1 MVRDQGQELGAAGPM
16 QWMADWA
23 RVWNAMAAE
32 MSDHAKWMFED
43 GAATLEAVLG
53 ARDFE
58 HALDLQR
65 AYLARCYD
73 ANIKQISKLGGMY
86 AGLAREATTAFEA
99 LPRRAHN

>member
-1 MVRDQGQELGAAGPM
+1 MVCDQGQELGATGAV
-16 QWMADWA
+16 QWVADWA

-32 MSDHAKWMFED
+32 MSDHAKWLFED
-43 GAATLEAVLG
+43 GAATVEAVLG

-73 ANIKQISKLGGMY
+73 ANVKQVSKLGGMC

-99 LPRRAHN
+99 LSRRAHS

>member
-1 MVRDQGQELGAAGPM
+1 MVRDQGQELGAAGSV

-32 MSDHAKWMFED
+32 MSDYAKWLFED
-43 GAATLEAVLG
+43 GAATFEAVLG

-73 ANIKQISKLGGMY
+73 ANVKQVSKLGGMY
-86 AGLAREATTAFEA
+86 AGLARETTTALEA
-99 LPRRAHN
+99 FPRRVQS